1 VGVGIWKKKFC
12 KEFMQHMTTLLAIGH
27 KKQQVLGIQNTK
39 LNINTYLHV
48 EFKNII
54 QQVWKT
60 L

>member
-1 VGVGIWKKKFC
+1 
-12 KEFMQHMTTLLAIGH
+12 MQHMTTLLAIGH